1 MRRRERSAGSGEETE
16 FLRCMLS
23 KGMDV
28 SFPIEI
34 R

>member
-1 MRRRERSAGSGEETE
+1 MRKTPGSGEETE
-16 FLRCMLS
+16 LLRCMLS

-28 SFPIEI
+28 SFPSEI